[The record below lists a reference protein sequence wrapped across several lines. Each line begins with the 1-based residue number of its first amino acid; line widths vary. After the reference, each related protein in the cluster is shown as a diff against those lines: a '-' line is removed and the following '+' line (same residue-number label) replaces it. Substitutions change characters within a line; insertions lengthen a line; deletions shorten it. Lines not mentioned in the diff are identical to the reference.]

1 MTTGKT
7 IGVTLL
13 GSTGSIGINTLD
25 VISRHPDKYHVC
37 ALSAN
42 TNVSVMFA
50 QCQKF
55 QPEKVVMVDPN
66 CAQELQKKIK
76 KTGMRIDLESGPQAL
91 CSIAGQLGETIVCA
105 IVGAAG
111 LMSTIAAVKS
121 GNKVLIANK
130 EPLVM
135 LGEYIVQLARDNA
148 ACLLPLDSEHN
159 AIFQCLPQQF
169 LAHLNGR
176 GNATATE
183 DLGIKNLGIKNLD
196 IKNLGIKKILLTGSG
211 GPLRQLPLDKLSSV
225 TPDQACAHPNWQMGR
240 KISVDSATMMNKGL
254 ELIEACALFG
264 VSASMIEIVVHPQS
278 VIHSMVEYIDGSILA
293 QMGSPD
299 MRAPIASA
307 LAWPNRIASG
317 AKPLSLREI
326 ARFDFEAPDDGRFP
340 ALRLAQNAA
349 QSGGT
354 LPATMNAANEVAVDA
369 FLNGQITFDKIARLV
384 ERTMERSDIDNAN
397 DLDTVLAADRA
408 ARMECKELLCA
419 SFN

>member
-66 CAQELQKKIK
+66 CAQELQKKFK
-76 KTGMRIDLESGPQAL
+76 KKGMRIDVESGPQAL
-91 CSIAGQLGETIVCA
+91 CSIADQLGETIVCA

-148 ACLLPLDSEHN
+148 TCLLPLDSEHN

-169 LAHLNGR
+169 LAHLNGG
-176 GNATATE
+176 GNATVTE
-183 DLGIKNLGIKNLD
+183 DLD
-196 IKNLGIKKILLTGSG
+196 IKNQGIKKILLTGSG

-264 VSASMIEIVVHPQS
+264 VSENMIEIVVHPQS

-299 MRAPIASA
+299 MRVAIASA

-326 ARFDFEAPDDGRFP
+326 AHFDFEAPDDSRFP

-354 LPATMNAANEVAVDA
+354 LPAIMNAANEVAVEA

-384 ERTMERSDIDNAN
+384 ERTMERSNRDNAN
-397 DLDTVLAADRA
+397 DLDTVLAADHT

>member
-1 MTTGKT
+1 MT

-13 GSTGSIGINTLD
+13 GSTGSIGKNTLD
-25 VISRHPDKYHVC
+25 VLARHPDKYHVS

-42 TNVSVMFA
+42 TNVSLMFA

-55 QPEKVVMVDPN
+55 QPEKVVMAEPDS
-66 CAQELQKKIK
+66 AQALQKKIK
-76 KTGMRIDLESGPQAL
+76 QAGLPIDLESGHQAL
-91 CSIAGQLGETIVCA
+91 CSIAGQSGETIVCA

-135 LGEYIVQLARDNA
+135 LGEYIVQLARDHA

-159 AIFQCLPQQF
+159 AIFQCLPQP
-169 LAHLNGR
+169 LLVHRN
-176 GNATATE
+176 GNATVGT
-183 DLGIKNLGIKNLD
+183 GHD
-196 IKNLGIKKILLTGSG
+196 IQAIPGIKKILLTGSG
-211 GPLRQLPLDKLSSV
+211 GPLRQLALDKLSSV
-225 TPDQACAHPNWQMGR
+225 TPQQACAHPNWQMGR

-264 VSASMIEIVVHPQS
+264 VSADMLEIVVHPQS

-293 QMGSPD
+293 QMASPD
-299 MRAPIASA
+299 MRVPIASA
-307 LAWPNRIASG
+307 LAWPDRIASG

-326 ARFDFEAPDDGRFP
+326 AHLDFEAPDEVRFP

-354 LPATMNAANEVAVDA
+354 LPAIMNAANEIAVAA
-369 FLNGQITFDKIARLV
+369 FLNGQLAFDKIAQLV
-384 ERTMERSDIDNAN
+384 ERTMASSDIDQAN
-397 DLDTVLAADRA
+397 DLDTVLAADRR
-408 ARMECKELLCA
+408 ARVMCKELLGR
-419 SFN
+419 SFAQQG